1 MKFVDSFRFVQS
13 KLSDLVDNLSEIC
26 SKKCKDENCKRECD
40 FIELKNNRLY
50 YKCKECNKRQM
61 KPVKGLIKKHPS
73 LYQFCKGD
81 INKFVL
87 LLRKG
92 VYLYEYT
99 DSWERFDETLLLDKK
114 DFYSEL
120 NNGDIT
126 DKDYRHYQKYGK
138 KLK

>member
-1 MKFVDSFRFVQS
+1 M
-13 KLSDLVDNLSEIC
+13 
-26 SKKCKDENCKRECD
+26 
-40 FIELKNNRLY
+40 
-50 YKCKECNKRQM
+50 M
-61 KPVKGLIKKHPS
+61 KPVKGLMKKYPS

-81 INKFVL
+81 INKCVL

-99 DSWERFDETLLLDKK
+99 DSWERFDETSLLDKK